1 MRKRMRTVSFLL
13 LSLAFSLGGRIYAS
27 EVGAGMAIVQ
37 QTSKVTGTVIDN
49 FGPVAGASVVVKGT
63 TNGVMTDMD
72 GKFVLS
78 NVKKAMSSRSLISVT
93 SPRKSLIRGRLLW
106 RYR

>member
-13 LSLAFSLGGRIYAS
+13 LSLVFSLGGRIYAS
-27 EVGAGMAIVQ
+27 DVSAEMAIAQ
-37 QTSKVTGTVIDN
+37 QTSKVTGMVIDN
-49 FGPVAGASVVVKGT
+49 FGPVAGASVVIKGT

-78 NVKKAMSSRSLISVT
+78 FHKKEILSRSLILVT
-93 SPRKSLIRGRLLW
+93 SPKKSLIWDRHRW